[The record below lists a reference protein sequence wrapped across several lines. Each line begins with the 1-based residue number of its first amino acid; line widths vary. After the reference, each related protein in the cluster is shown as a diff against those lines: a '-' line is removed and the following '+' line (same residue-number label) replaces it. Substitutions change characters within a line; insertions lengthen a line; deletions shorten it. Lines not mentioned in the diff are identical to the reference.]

1 MNPIDTNRI
10 ANALERIA
18 QALEHFNIEHAHI
31 DDIEVQIAG
40 TFAKDKFIVLK
51 NTSKN
56 PFENAQP
63 HPHFDYEKKVFTKD
77 GREEYQKELK
87 KDIAKE

>member
-31 DDIEVQIAG
+31 DEIC
-40 TFAKDKFIVLK
+40 LLY
-51 NTSKN
+51 TSDAAD
-56 PFENAQP
+56 E
-63 HPHFDYEKKVFTKD
+63 
-77 GREEYQKELK
+77 
-87 KDIAKE
+87 